1 MYLSIALVVLWQT
14 GALSGQFSRDAKPR
28 LSLLSVQKAWEFRLK
43 YAQGLV
49 DEWISCQRTWLYLE
63 PIFSSEDIM
72 RQLPTEARRFN
83 SVDQLWKK
91 VRLRVLGSKRS
102 FPSRVLRLLTDQAR
116 MRRGSCPSRGGRSWR
131 RCCLCNNIF
140 VFRPKRSEHIRAN

>member
-1 MYLSIALVVLWQT
+1 MVSLAAYT
-14 GALSGQFSRDAKPR
+14 DETCPDGPR
-28 LSLLSVQKAWEFRLK
+28 PHTRGRLDQAWEFRLK

-91 VRLRVLGSKRS
+91 VAVGRTLDKHGERVTYFWVGKNSTY
-102 FPSRVLRLLTDQAR
+102 RVQRVVREEREGGWGTSVRGFSMVHRLL
-116 MRRGSCPSRGGRSWR
+116 RGRKISDVSRFGTSR
-131 RCCLCNNIF
+131 I
-140 VFRPKRSEHIRAN
+140 A

>member
-1 MYLSIALVVLWQT
+1 M
-14 GALSGQFSRDAKPR
+14 R
-28 LSLLSVQKAWEFRLK
+28 LLFVSSFTQAWEFRLK

-49 DEWISCQRTWLYLE
+49 DEWINCQRTWLYLE

-91 VRLRVLGSKRS
+91 VGV
-102 FPSRVLRLLTDQAR
+102 FNY
-116 MRRGSCPSRGGRSWR
+116 
-131 RCCLCNNIF
+131 CL
-140 VFRPKRSEHIRAN
+140 V

>member
-1 MYLSIALVVLWQT
+1 MGTIALFFPFPHELD
-14 GALSGQFSRDAKPR
+14 SGQ
-28 LSLLSVQKAWEFRLK
+28 AWEFRLK

-91 VRLRVLGSKRS
+91 VRYRRNYETKIRSSSLRGERAVTRAKTRWS
-102 FPSRVLRLLTDQAR
+102 FGDFLQNWA
-116 MRRGSCPSRGGRSWR
+116 
-131 RCCLCNNIF
+131 
-140 VFRPKRSEHIRAN
+140 IRARQVSQNTTTNASILGRGWPCLMTSAFEENWVAACME